1 MKGNVKGFVTEA
13 FDYYAELENV
23 SIDHS
28 INRYLLEHIA
38 NGFVK
43 YGSVDNYINHIDD
56 WIRSLIKVFPE
67 LGFDHENHQINA
79 IIDLVDQVVVVDQF
93 LYDQL
98 SYVINVQSKY
108 GLLITYNQKGGEKI
122 TTTLSRFFEVIQ
134 KMYPQIKD
142 RYKGLGSSDPSVM
155 REVVTDPKT
164 RRIYQITMD
173 DIQRTKEQMGI
184 LVGKSREEV
193 MKRKQLLLDFKFTVA
208 DIDT

>member
-56 WIRSLIKVFPE
+56 WIRSLVKVFPE

-79 IIDLVDQVVVVDQF
+79 
-93 LYDQL
+93 
-98 SYVINVQSKY
+98 K
-108 GLLITYNQKGGEKI
+108 
-122 TTTLSRFFEVIQ
+122 
-134 KMYPQIKD
+134 
-142 RYKGLGSSDPSVM
+142 
-155 REVVTDPKT
+155 
-164 RRIYQITMD
+164 
-173 DIQRTKEQMGI
+173 
-184 LVGKSREEV
+184 
-193 MKRKQLLLDFKFTVA
+193 FK
-208 DIDT
+208 